1 MQEAMEMNDLL
12 RRAGA
17 AGMLGM
23 NNNLD
28 GYDDEEDDDMYD
40 P

>member
-1 MQEAMEMNDLL
+1 MNDLL

-23 NNNLD
+23 NNALD
-28 GYDDEEDDDMYD
+28 GYDDEEDDLYD

>member
-1 MQEAMEMNDLL
+1 MNELL

-23 NNNLD
+23 NGD
-28 GYDDEEDDDMYD
+28 GDDYDEEEDAGAYD
-40 P
+40 PD

>member
-1 MQEAMEMNDLL
+1 MNDLL

-28 GYDDEEDDDMYD
+28 GYDDEEDDLYD

>member
-1 MQEAMEMNDLL
+1 MQEALEMNELL

-23 NNNLD
+23 GNDD
-28 GYDDEEDDDMYD
+28 GDYDDDDGDLYD